1 MSTMHDVAVIGAG
14 PYGLASAAHMRA
26 RGLDVYAL
34 GRPMELWERQMPT
47 GMFLR
52 SSWEASTISDPD
64 GALTLDAYE
73 EIHALRLD
81 RPIPLADYLR
91 YARWYQRQAVPDID
105 ERRVVHLQRADK
117 GFELQLD
124 DDDTVAARR
133 VVLATGP
140 ADFVRRP
147 AQFAGLPASHVRHS
161 TEVGELREFAGRRT
175 VVVGAGQ
182 SAVELAALLH
192 ESGAQVE
199 IIARATLIRW
209 LRRSAW
215 LHARDGVV
223 RRALYPPTDV
233 GPVGL
238 SHLVAR
244 PNAFR
249 RVPSRLGARIAYR
262 CIRPAASGW
271 LHERTQAV
279 AVTLGRTVVSAAAN
293 GDVLRLELDDHT
305 TREVDRLVLATG
317 FDVRADRHPLL
328 GPELLAQLLT
338 RGGAPLLG
346 PGLECSVPGL
356 HFVGALAAA
365 SFGPVMRFVSGTPF
379 TGRALTEHIARG
391 RRPMPVWTQPA
402 SAPA

>member
-34 GRPMELWERQMPT
+34 GRPMELWERQMPA

-73 EIHALRLD
+73 EIHALHLD

-91 YARWYQRQAVPDID
+91 YARWYQRQALPDVD
-105 ERRVVHLQRADK
+105 ERRVVHLLRAHK
-117 GFELQLD
+117 GFELRLD

-133 VVLATGP
+133 VVIATGP

-147 AQFAGLPASHVRHS
+147 AHFAGLPASHVRHS

-215 LHARDGVV
+215 LHAREGAV

-249 RVPSRLGARIAYR
+249 RVPARLGGRIAYR

-271 LHERTQAV
+271 LRERTQAV
-279 AVTLGRTVVSAAAN
+279 AVTLGRTVVSATAD
-293 GDVLRLELDDHT
+293 GDVLRLGLDDHT

-328 GPELLAQLLT
+328 GPELLAQLRT

-346 PGLECSVPGL
+346 PGLESSVPGL
-356 HFVGALAAA
+356 HFVGALAAG

-379 TGRALTEHIARG
+379 TGRELTEHIARG
-391 RRPMPVWTQPA
+391 RRTMPVRTQPA
-402 SAPA
+402 SVTA